1 MKKTKKTAKKI
12 DGYEINELKE
22 RVKELNCLYSLT
34 NIVKDNS
41 LTFNEAV
48 EKILKVIP
56 QAWQYP
62 KNACAKITIG
72 NKEYKTKK
80 FVETKWLLQSNIIFD
95 SKKIGTLSIY
105 YIEKKPELDE
115 GPFLNEERRLIDAI
129 ADFLGRFLG
138 ESKIREKLTEAEKII
153 KSGSKEVEMKK
164 DWEVIIDLLIRTD
177 PRTLLRLTRKMV
189 YYLYR
194 YENEKITGLL
204 GRICPIDRDAAS
216 SQWCGINMPNPRQDL
231 ESLKL
236 IQKQIFEIAKQSI
249 PPDEISR
256 MFQDWLKQDKAR
268 PLLLASQKVGI
279 PLSEITDE
287 LNRFFDKEDVENT
300 LAPEDKITIRT
311 AFIRRF
317 FTERLEYVNVAKKY
331 IELNDF
337 LELLKNVV
345 GPSQGCGKLGGKTSG
360 VFLAQKI
367 IEEAM
372 EKDEFLKEI
381 SFPRSWFITSDTIQN
396 FIHYNDLDEAFHI
409 KYLNPD
415 QIRQE
420 QPFLEQVFKNA
431 TFPHD
436 LIESIRKI
444 VRDLEGKPIIVRS
457 SSLLEDSFGHAF
469 SGKYK
474 SLFVPNT
481 GSEDERLSSLMD
493 AIAEVYASTFGPDP
507 IEYRR
512 ERGLLDYSEE
522 MGILIQE
529 VVGKKVGHYFL
540 PIFGGVAF
548 SKNEFR
554 WSPRI
559 RREDGMLRI
568 VPGLGTRAVDRVGND
583 YPILIS
589 PNRPNLRVNTL
600 VSEQV
605 QYSPKYMDVINLK
618 SGAIETVDAI
628 EFFKNQQKD
637 FPNLDKIV
645 SIYKDKSLVSP
656 NIMTDFEK
664 EDLIITF
671 QNLFEKSNFLEEMK
685 TIMFLLEEK
694 IGTPVDLE
702 YASDGEKLYLLQ
714 CRPQSQGLGI
724 ERKPIPSD
732 INKNDILF
740 STDKYVTTG
749 QIENIEYIVYVV
761 PEQYAELPSR
771 EEMQKIATIIN
782 EINNKLP
789 KNKFILIGPGR
800 WGSRGDIKLGVPV
813 NYGDIKNTSLLVEI
827 AKEKE
832 GYTPELS
839 FGTHFFQDL
848 VESNIKYLPLYPD
861 QSENIFNEDILLNM
875 TNNLEK
881 VTPHYKKYEKVVK
894 VIKTSDI
901 MKDGSLTIIMDGEA
915 NEALGFFKPPDHWYW
930 RMKKVEEI
938 GENLDVNVYGV
949 KALYLIGSTKTGEA
963 GPASDI
969 DLIVHFNGSDEQKE
983 KLLAWFEEQ
992 GKKIDQENKKRTGIE
1007 TGNLLDVHLITDR
1020 DIRKRSSW
1028 ATHISS
1034 PYTSVKKIA
1043 LKMKIE
1049 KSD

>member
-1 MKKTKKTAKKI
+1 MIKTNSSSEELDGYKI
-12 DGYEINELKE
+12 DELKE

-34 NIVKDNS
+34 NIVKDSS
-41 LTFNEAV
+41 LSFNQAI
-48 EKILKVIP
+48 EKILAVIP

-62 KNACAKITIG
+62 EITCAKITIG
-72 NKEYKTKK
+72 DNEFKTKEFK
-80 FVETKWLLQSNIIFD
+80 ETEWVLQSDIVFD
-95 SKKIGTLSIY
+95 NKKIGSIKIFY
-105 YIEKKPELDE
+105 MEKKPTLVE
-115 GPFLNEERRLIDAI
+115 GPFLAEERRLIDAI
-129 ADFLGRFLG
+129 ADLLSRFFG
-138 ESKIREKLTEAEKII
+138 DSQIKQKLDQAEELI
-153 KSGSKEVEMKK
+153 KSGEKK
-164 DWEVIIDLLIRTD
+164 GKVKQDWEVIIDLLIRTD

-194 YENEKITGLL
+194 YENEKITSLL
-204 GRICPIDRDAAS
+204 GRLCPVDRDAAE

-231 ESLKL
+231 ESLKVL
-236 IQKQIFEIAKQSI
+236 QKQIFEMAKQTI

-256 MFQDWLKQDKAR
+256 MFQEWLKQDKAR

-279 PLSEITDE
+279 PLAEITDE
-287 LNRFFDKEDVENT
+287 LNRFFDKEDVQAT
-300 LAPEDKITIRT
+300 LAPEDKITIKT

-317 FTERLEYVNVAKKY
+317 FTERLEFVNVAKKY
-331 IELNDF
+331 IKLNDF
-337 LELLKNVV
+337 LFLLKNVV
-345 GPSQGCGKLGGKTSG
+345 GPAQGSGKLGGKTSG

-367 IEEAM
+367 IEEEM
-372 EKDEFLKEI
+372 KKDEILKEI

-431 TFPHD
+431 TFPHE
-436 LIESIRKI
+436 IVEGFRKI
-444 VRDLEGKPIIVRS
+444 IRDLKDKPIIVRS

-481 GSEDERLSSLMD
+481 GSEDERLFSLMD

-583 YPILIS
+583 YPVLIS

-605 QYSPKYMDVINLK
+605 QYSPRYMDLINFK

-628 EFFKNQQKD
+628 EFFKEHHEE
-637 FPNLDKIV
+637 FPNLDQIV
-645 SIYKDKSLVSP
+645 SLYKDKRLVTP
-656 NIMTDFEK
+656 NVMTNFEE
-664 EDLIITF
+664 EDLVITF
-671 QNLFEKSNFLEEMK
+671 QNLFEKSNFLEKMK
-685 TIMFLLEEK
+685 IIMFLLEEK
-694 IGTPVDLE
+694 IGTPVDVE
-702 YASDGEKLYLLQ
+702 FASDGENVYLLQ

-732 INKNDILF
+732 VKKSDVLF
-740 STDKYVTTG
+740 STNKYVTTG
-749 QIENIEYIVYVV
+749 QIENIEYVVYVV
-761 PEQYAELPSR
+761 PEKYAELPSR
-771 EEMQKIATIIN
+771 EEMQKIATVIN
-782 EINNKLP
+782 ELNNKLP

-813 NYGDIKNTSLLVEI
+813 KYGDIKNTSLLIEI
-827 AKEKE
+827 AKDKE

-861 QSENIFNEDILLNM
+861 QSDGVFNEDILLNM
-875 TNNLEK
+875 TNNLSK
-881 VTPHYKKYEKVVK
+881 IIPSHKKYEDVVK
-894 VIKTSDI
+894 VVKTSDI
-901 MKDGSLTIIMDGEA
+901 MQDASLEIIMDGEA
-915 NEALGFFKPPDHWYW
+915 NEALGYLKPPDHWNW

-938 GENLDVNVYGV
+938 AENLDADVYGIE
-949 KALYLIGSTKTGEA
+949 ALYLIGSTKTGEA

-969 DLIVHFNGSDEQKE
+969 DLIVHFSGNEEQKE
-983 KLLAWFEEQ
+983 KLTAWFEEQ
-992 GKKIDQENKKRTGIE
+992 GKRIDQENKKRTGIE
-1007 TGNLLDVHLITDR
+1007 TGNLLDVHLITDK

-1034 PYTSVKKIA
+1034 PYTSVKKIN
-1043 LKMKIE
+1043 LKMKKE